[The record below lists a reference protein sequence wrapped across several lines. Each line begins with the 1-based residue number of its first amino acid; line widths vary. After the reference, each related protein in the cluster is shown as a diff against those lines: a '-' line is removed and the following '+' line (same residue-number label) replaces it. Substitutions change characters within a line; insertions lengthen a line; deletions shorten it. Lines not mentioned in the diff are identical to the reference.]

1 LGENWAF
8 LRENRA
14 VLSEDR
20 ALMREHLALLSE
32 HRALSG
38 THSALLR
45 EYRALFR
52 EHTCPEA
59 QTQSKAIDF
68 DTLALTH
75 PNMYGNR
82 DFLREHMTQPRA
94 LLKGHLGSF
103 EREWFFLREHTCP
116 DAHPQSKA
124 IDFVTAVT
132 SSFGTCG
139 FE

>member
-14 VLSEDR
+14 LLSEDR

-38 THSALLR
+38 TNWALLR

-52 EHTCPEA
+52 EYICPDA
-59 QTQSKAIDF
+59 HTQSKAIDS

-75 PNMYGNR
+75 TNMYRNR
-82 DFLREHMTQPRA
+82 VFLREHMAQHRA
-94 LLKGHLGSF
+94 PLQGHLGSF
-103 EREWFFLREHTCP
+103 ERVWG
-116 DAHPQSKA
+116 
-124 IDFVTAVT
+124 I
-132 SSFGTCG
+132 
-139 FE
+139 